1 MKMTKRI
8 FIALLIVSVMVSA
21 FAFTATASSG
31 SALDYSYLLEY
42 YEEPTLFY
50 YDFTGEDTDYSSSLL
65 VNRSST
71 LTSSVVA
78 DETAPG
84 GKYLSLE
91 IAAATNKFNTYS
103 DNHVYFNWTSENGID
118 DFMINMTVS
127 GVKGSGK
134 EQNLPKIIVAVS
146 DQEYTDPSVGS
157 SVGTTIAAIDY
168 RNGYF
173 SYLKKNVSAEGVV
186 SATETNTSFAITEG
200 TWYDI
205 EIVYNHEQRV
215 ATIKVTDANN
225 ARNTYTVTDA
235 YVPYEAVKNV
245 RIGAHGTDN
254 GVARGSIMKFANI
267 YALGGHRKRN
277 PADMQADIEST
288 LLKMHDVLSSDD
300 VDLEDKIAT
309 CGVANKLVEYGFTT
323 TDAEVQ
329 RVLDALGV
337 GVIGLYNDKIETCV
351 RTYESLPTFAEKKAL
366 VDDAMGCV
374 EMLEDMDLTDVDAS
388 LVATVNEN
396 IAAIKAVDEIIKA
409 VEADSKSFIEAVELA
424 MNVDLTDYNA
434 INSYLE
440 AIHVYNPDSTYEGIE
455 DAYAFYL
462 KLTATAESIKSSAD
476 AFIAAVEVADDST
489 LDINTRA
496 DAYRLIADIYYD
508 NETYPGITE
517 AIATYTDSVVPYLSV
532 EIERG
537 DSFIKYV
544 NKADYAIY
552 VSAKQDNLDIAATYM
567 DICHPEYRGVA
578 EAKLLYAEV
587 QTQVNNLINSA
598 NAYIDAVK
606 ALESL
611 SGDALSSAIKIAQGL
626 QEAGNVLGVPGVTE
640 ANIVLDQIVASIEL
654 RTGYS
659 NYFIRVVDSIDTAS
673 STEALYAI
681 LKEAKE
687 LEANA
692 DKSFAGVSEASVKF
706 EKAIADYN
714 KLVNEANAEFTKAS
728 DVAAN
733 TCGIGTSANTVAD
746 RVIALIKK
754 FFDEE

>member
-50 YDFTGEDTDYSSSLL
+50 YDFTGEDTDYSSSLI
-65 VNRSST
+65 SSRPDK
-71 LTSSVVA
+71 LLEEYVE
-78 DETAPG
+78 DEVAPG

-91 IAAATNKFNTYS
+91 IPAATGKF
-103 DNHVYFNWTSENGID
+103 DVFENHTYFNWSSENAID
-118 DFMINMTVS
+118 DFMIDMTVS
-127 GVKGSGK
+127 GAKGEGIEK
-134 EQNLPKIIVAVS
+134 ALPRIIVTVA
-146 DQEYTDPSVGS
+146 DQEVTDASVGA
-157 SVGTTIAAIDY
+157 SVGTTIVVIDY
-168 RNGYF
+168 RNGCF
-173 SYLKKNVSAEGVV
+173 SYLKKSVSPEGVV
-186 SATETNTSFAITEG
+186 TATETNTSFAITEDS
-200 TWYDI
+200 WYKV
-205 EIVYNHEQRV
+205 EIVYNHAKRA
-215 ATIKVTDANN
+215 ATVKITDVSN
-225 ARNTYTVTDA
+225 ARNTITVTDV
-235 YVPYEAVKNV
+235 YVPYEGVKNV
-245 RIGAHGTDN
+245 RVGAHGTDY
-254 GVARGSIMKFANI
+254 GPSRGSVMKLANI
-267 YALGGHRKRN
+267 YALGGQYKRN

-396 IAAIKAVDEIIKA
+396 IAAIKVVDEIIKA

-440 AIHVYNPDSTYEGIE
+440 AINVYNPDSTYEGIE

-692 DKSFAGVSEASVKF
+692 DKSFAGVSEASVKL

>member
-50 YDFTGEDTDYSSSLL
+50 YDFTGEDVDYSSSLL

-84 GKYLSLE
+84 GRYLSLE

-127 GVKGSGK
+127 GVKASGK

-267 YALGGHRKRN
+267 YALGGQYKRN

-374 EMLEDMDLTDVDAS
+374 EMLEDMDLTEVDAS
-388 LVATVNEN
+388 LVAIVNEN

-440 AIHVYNPDSTYEGIE
+440 AINVYNPDSTYEGIE

-692 DKSFAGVSEASVKF
+692 DKSFAGVSEASVKL